1 MKPAIAFESETLSC
15 LIIPIGE
22 TNLLLPNVT
31 VAEILPWR
39 KIKKWEVAPQWCMGL
54 LNWRGETVPVIRYE
68 KMNDINISAE
78 SGKCILIMNRTQPGS
93 AREFYGLAVD
103 GLPRLVRLGNDDF
116 RNCTNALK
124 VADAA
129 HLQIG
134 LETATVPRLSYLEEQ
149 ISTLAEY

>member
-1 MKPAIAFESETLSC
+1 MKPALAIEPESISC
-15 LIIPIGE
+15 LIIPVGE

-39 KIKKWEVAPQWCMGL
+39 KIKKWAAAPHWCIGL

-68 KMNDINISAE
+68 KLNDTNASAE
-78 SGKCILIMNRTQPGS
+78 AGRCLLIMNRTQPGS

-103 GLPRLVRLGNDDF
+103 GLPRLVRLGSDDF
-116 RNCTNALK
+116 KNCSNDLK

-134 LETATVPRLSYLEEQ
+134 LETATVPRLSYIEEQ
-149 ISTLAEY
+149 VSMLAEY